1 MSKTYILQ
9 LKNTLLLKDVSHHA
23 SLFAGGGF
31 CPGDVKDHR
40 PPVTITITVI
50 IMKKFG
56 IS

>member
-1 MSKTYILQ
+1 MCKTYILQ

-31 CPGDVKDHR
+31 RPGDVKDHR
-40 PPVTITITVI
+40 SPVTITITVI